1 MRHFFIMVLLPALF
15 LFSCSK
21 EREEMGSQEEIQE
34 EIKLVE
40 GTPRYQLAKDL
51 SSILPLLDPEANT
64 VVVSTNTFNV
74 TTGEIIHTLYSNMG
88 KRTEQIKTFDAERL
102 QSIIQDNAVKIAERK
117 LLLDE
122 AIKAKSTFA
131 PEELDKILNF
141 QYKRFGGEEKFHQMI
156 EENGIDIAFVKRSIE
171 EDLLIQNYLEEFFTR
186 KILISEEEI
195 QKVYQQDKTASVRHI
210 LLQTQDKSEGEKE
223 EIHKKMEAIL
233 SRAKSGE
240 DFAELAK
247 TYSEDPGSKDNGGLY
262 ENFGRG
268 QTVEPFENA
277 AFSVPIGEISDIVET
292 TFGYHIIKVIDR
304 KKETQPLDE
313 VRSQIEGHLRQIQQ
327 DDVYKEHLEELKEKA
342 SFKIT
347 GF

>member
-1 MRHFFIMVLLPALF
+1 MEKHHKFSIWYVLLG
-15 LFSCSK
+15 
-21 EREEMGSQEEIQE
+21 EW
-34 EIKLVE
+34 
-40 GTPRYQLAKDL
+40 
-51 SSILPLLDPEANT
+51 
-64 VVVSTNTFNV
+64 VV
-74 TTGEIIHTLYSNMG
+74 
-88 KRTEQIKTFDAERL
+88 
-102 QSIIQDNAVKIAERK
+102 
-117 LLLDE
+117 
-122 AIKAKSTFA
+122 
-131 PEELDKILNF
+131 
-141 QYKRFGGEEKFHQMI
+141 
-156 EENGIDIAFVKRSIE
+156 
-171 EDLLIQNYLEEFFTR
+171 LLIQNYLEEFFTR

-195 QKVYQQDKTASVRHI
+195 QKAYQQDKTASVRHI

-327 DDVYKEHLEELKEKA
+327 DGVYKEHMEQLKEKA